1 MMRMA
6 WNLIFLFQVLLGV
19 SLGLSMAPLSFAAP
33 PGSRESPD
41 SPDSPDSKVEIDR
54 LEFSGLTVFA
64 QNEIEPALQIFPG
77 EKLIRSKVV
86 RTAEDLQALYR
97 AHGYEQMRI
106 QSKLSRKKSETGKF
120 ESVLEF
126 QIEEGLPTRIRQ
138 FEFVLEGSAAKLTG
152 DDFLGFWEKI
162 QLELAQRLGLTREA
176 IFDEV
181 RMNASKRSVQDLLAS
196 EEFVGARVEEIGVKS
211 SVLSVV
217 EKIGNRA
224 ARWVDVTVHV
234 DLGDRVRF
242 GFRGNVAFTAV
253 QLSEIIEAQRKVGFG
268 TDYIGA
274 IRLRLEEEYH
284 SAGYAH
290 VKISPYIFEKPQT
303 QERHVTYLIQEG
315 TRVKIEALDFDGNL
329 IFSKEALQ
337 SIFWARAQ
345 KASVLLDHD
354 YYVERDV
361 QATAELVIEWMKS
374 QGYLAAKLVTI
385 TAVFPPQKRTSLQ
398 GSKVKLVVYLY
409 EGEQTRVEQ
418 VRVSGVSRFLDEEL
432 YQMLKLRVGEPLNL
446 YALSEGLDVL
456 KSKYRALGYLGVQ
469 ILNEGTDRLVLYS
482 EDNRSATIAL
492 EVSEGPQ
499 FRVGRIEIEGLS
511 LTHEEVVRHEIVFKE
526 GDVLSDALLKETDAR
541 LKRLGIFSVV
551 SVRALEDTLSKDR
564 KTVLISLQEGTP
576 GIIAGGPGLRSDLGL
591 RVFGQLGYTNLWGY
605 NHSLLLNGRVNWRFV
620 DYEFPEY
627 QVQLAYL
634 WPWFVLPEVLFRP
647 TLTLSKDQFRTF
659 DSLSTALALTWER
672 NLVRKPNL
680 TGVFTY
686 SLERIKQF
694 NARTKVRPDIDNRDM
709 TIGSVMPSLRLD
721 MRDDPLSPS
730 SGLYSVFTTELS
742 APWLYSHGESYPIG
756 FWRIQ
761 SRNDY
766 FVPVSRSVT
775 WFFSFRFGWARNNE
789 APVIDPATGI
799 YDPKSGSIPVAKQFA
814 LGGVGSLRGFAE
826 QEINT
831 SDKFIVGTTS
841 YVNYRTQLEVPFSG
855 AVRFGPF
862 IDAGN
867 IYVDKIPLGI
877 LRYSTG
883 FGFHYQTPVGPVN
896 AEWGFKVHPQLGED
910 AYRFHFSI
918 GVI

>member
-1 MMRMA
+1 MTRKA
-6 WNLIFLFQVLLGV
+6 WISFLLLQVC
-19 SLGLSMAPLSFAAP
+19 LGLSMVFSSFAAP
-33 PGSRESPD
+33 PDSADSREVRE
-41 SPDSPDSKVEIDR
+41 SKVEIDR
-54 LEFSGLTVFA
+54 IEFLGLSVFA

-77 EKLIRSKVV
+77 EKLIWSKVV
-86 RTAEDLQALYR
+86 RTAENLQALFR
-97 AHGYEQMRI
+97 AHGYEQVGI
-106 QSKLSRKKSETGKF
+106 QSKLTRKKTETGKF

-126 QIEEGLPTRIRQ
+126 QIDEGLPTRIRQ
-138 FEFVLEGSAAKLTG
+138 FKFVLEGSAAKLNG
-152 DDFLGFWEKI
+152 DDFLRFWEKI
-162 QLELAQRLGLTREA
+162 QVELAQRLRLTREA

-181 RMNASKRSVQDLLAS
+181 RINANKRSVQDLLAS
-196 EEFVGARVEEIGVKS
+196 EEFVGARVEEVEVKS
-211 SVLSVV
+211 SVLSVM
-217 EKIGNRA
+217 EKTGNRA
-224 ARWVDVTVHV
+224 ARWVDVDIHV

-242 GFRGNVAFTAV
+242 GFRGNIAYTAV
-253 QLSEIIEAQRKVGFG
+253 QLTEIIEAQRKVGFG
-268 TDYIGA
+268 SDYIGA

-284 SAGYAH
+284 TAGYAH
-290 VKISPYIFEKPQT
+290 VKISPYVFENPQS
-303 QERHVTYLIQEG
+303 QERHVTYVIQEG
-315 TRVKIEALDFDGNL
+315 NRVKIESLDFDGNL
-329 IFSKEALQ
+329 VFSKEALR

-361 QATAELVIEWMKS
+361 HGTAELVIEWMKS

-385 TAVFPPQKRTSLQ
+385 TAVFPPQKRVSLQ
-398 GSKVKLVVYLY
+398 GSKVRLVVYLY

-418 VRVSGVSRFLDEEL
+418 VRISGVSRFLGEEVH
-432 YQMLKLRVGEPLNL
+432 QMLKLRVGAPLNL
-446 YALSEGLDVL
+446 YALSDGLEIL
-456 KSKYRALGYLGVQ
+456 KTKYRALGFLGVQ
-469 ILNEGTDRLVLYS
+469 ILNEGTDYLVLYS
-482 EDNRSATIAL
+482 EDNRGATIAL

-499 FRVGRIEIEGLS
+499 FHVGRIEIEGLS
-511 LTHEEVVRHEIVFKE
+511 LTHQDVVHHEIGFKE
-526 GDVLSDALLKETDAR
+526 GDVLSDALLRETEAR

-551 SVRALEDTLSKDR
+551 SVRALEDVSNKDR

-591 RVFGQLGYTNLWGY
+591 RLFGQVGYTNLWGR
-605 NHSLLLNGRVNWRFV
+605 NHSLLLNARVNQRF
-620 DYEFPEY
+620 EKNIFPEY
-627 QVQLAYL
+627 QAQLAYL
-634 WPWFVLPEVLFRP
+634 WPWFAFPELLFRP
-647 TLTLSKDQFRTF
+647 TLTLSKDHFRTF
-659 DSLSTALALTWER
+659 DSLSTALALTLER
-672 NLVRKPNL
+672 NIVRKPNL

-694 NARTKVRPDIDNRDM
+694 NARTPVPALDERDM

-766 FVPVSRSVT
+766 FVPVSKTVT

-789 APVIDPATGI
+789 ALVIDPTTGG
-799 YDPKSGSIPVAKQFA
+799 YDPKSGTIPVAKQFA
-814 LGGVGSLRGFAE
+814 LGGIGSLRGFAE

-855 AVRFGPF
+855 SVRFGPF
-862 IDAGN
+862 VDAGN
-867 IYVDKIPLGI
+867 IYVDRILLGQ